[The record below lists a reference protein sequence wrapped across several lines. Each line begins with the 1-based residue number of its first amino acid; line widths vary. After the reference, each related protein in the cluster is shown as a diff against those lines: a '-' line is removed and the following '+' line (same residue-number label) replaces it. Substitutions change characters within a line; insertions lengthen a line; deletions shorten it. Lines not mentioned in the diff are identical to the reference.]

1 MTESVEEN
9 MEDDLEEISELQS
22 GDIDSNLDNLN
33 DLMQDTQK
41 KEEIK
46 LQNVEHDRS
55 FQPGSVQRP
64 ELVDDFIRNFFIRHK
79 LSRSLDTFQIEW
91 YETAS
96 KGKIDLDSIGQI
108 PDVYIKNQRLEEQ
121 ATLRQRELDKAKL
134 DAERAKA
141 TWDKLRK
148 ERDFHKM
155 HHHRVQQEK
164 EKLNK
169 DIEKLKSLHT
179 VYEQKYQELST
190 KYEAAMKE
198 KMLVRLE
205 RDRLHAKTEAL
216 NKTLQT
222 MEDKIT
228 RDDNRDMGIADDTD
242 GKKGGKT

>member
-1 MTESVEEN
+1 MEE
-9 MEDDLEEISELQS
+9 
-22 GDIDSNLDNLN
+22 
-33 DLMQDTQK
+33 TKK
-41 KEEIK
+41 KEEVKIQQTDYERK
-46 LQNVEHDRS
+46 PESTL
-55 FQPGSVQRP
+55 VQRQ
-64 ELVDDFIRNFFIRHK
+64 ELVDDFIRNFFIKHN
-79 LSRSLDTFQIEW
+79 LTRSLETFQIEW
-91 YETAS
+91 YEVAS
-96 KGKIDLDSIGQI
+96 KGKINMDSVGKI

-121 ATLRQRELDKAKL
+121 AALRQKELDKAKL
-134 DAERAKA
+134 DAERAKS

-205 RDRLHAKTEAL
+205 RDRLEIS
-216 NKTLQT
+216 N
-222 MEDKIT
+222 
-228 RDDNRDMGIADDTD
+228 
-242 GKKGGKT
+242 GGPVATNERFCP